1 MKQKMCHCH
10 VLMTKYISKTMDMMD
25 QFVVVRVNYK
35 KHTQKTKQQQQQ
47 QQQQKTTTILIITYK
62 SFLIKDILL
71 FFYQK
76 SFFFCQSIK
85 ALSDLWL
92 RISNLKNAKHLKDN

>member
-47 QQQQKTTTILIITYK
+47 QQKTTTILIITYK

-76 SFFFCQSIK
+76 SFFFLSIYKSIVRPLAQDIKFEKRK
-85 ALSDLWL
+85 AFK
-92 RISNLKNAKHLKDN
+92 R

>member
-1 MKQKMCHCH
+1 M
-10 VLMTKYISKTMDMMD
+10 
-25 QFVVVRVNYK
+25 VVRVNYK

-71 FFYQK
+71 FFY
-76 SFFFCQSIK
+76 
-85 ALSDLWL
+85 
-92 RISNLKNAKHLKDN
+92 

>member
-1 MKQKMCHCH
+1 MCHCH

-25 QFVVVRVNYK
+25 YFVVVRVNCK
-35 KHTQKTKQQQQQ
+35 KHTQKTKQQQ

-71 FFYQK
+71 FFY
-76 SFFFCQSIK
+76 
-85 ALSDLWL
+85 
-92 RISNLKNAKHLKDN
+92 